1 MNHIET
7 IKYTEDKFKMALT
20 ATVALTHI
28 KGNSHPHFS
37 VTGNLTENHRWAS
50 GGCLHELILSK
61 FPHLSDA
68 ISLHLS
74 DDSGIPM
81 YALENGFYYCK
92 NRQGR
97 KLEYS
102 AQTVAD
108 HFRIPLKQVPSIRR
122 MTKDELAAWI
132 ETQKPRWKAEADA
145 VIAKYSLTID
155 YV

>member
-7 IKYTEDKFKMALT
+7 INYTEDKFNMALT
-20 ATVALTHI
+20 ATVALTHL

-92 NRQGR
+92 NP
-97 KLEYS
+97 KEYGDS
-102 AQTVAD
+102 VIAD
-108 HFRIPLKQVPSIRR
+108 HFRISINEVPSIRAMGYVR
-122 MTKDELAAWI
+122 LGAWI
-132 ETQKPRWKAEADA
+132 ELEKPRWKAEADA